1 MWLKNICVIRNRPKG
16 GGGAF
21 PSGPLDPWLDPIHPP
36 MQLVGM
42 WACGECSG
50 AEPQK
55 LCKYW
60 SALLLPRDN
69 HSPHAS
75 PRKASCTQWIY
86 IYNAILD
93 SFLYT
98 FIALLYRIRVRRQW
112 PYRVVKVIE
121 WRVLFKNIGP
131 VATGPAR
138 LLLTPTRLNVLLC
151 YTCMSALHVTS
162 CLLASWPPEQGPNVP
177 PPPPG
182 FSAKSKAMV
191 TTPGVATQ
199 QQWSSQPAAGAAVV
213 ATPRP
218 PG

>member
-1 MWLKNICVIRNRPKG
+1 
-16 GGGAF
+16 
-21 PSGPLDPWLDPIHPP
+21 

-75 PRKASCTQWIY
+75 PQKASCTQWIY

-98 FIALLYRIRVRRQW
+98 FISLLYRIRVRRQW

-138 LLLTPTRLNVLLC
+138 LLLTPTRLNVLLLLYMYEC
-151 YTCMSALHVTS
+151 FACHQLPP
-162 CLLASWPPEQGPNVP
+162 CLLTTRARTQRASSPSWLLC
-177 PPPPG
+177 
-182 FSAKSKAMV
+182 
-191 TTPGVATQ
+191 
-199 QQWSSQPAAGAAVV
+199 
-213 ATPRP
+213 
-218 PG
+218 